1 VYQSVLADVRLF
13 ELLGRIDQDLAGV
26 VQGKGCGRCGG
37 RLDRADYARKPRG
50 MPVELGTEHAVR
62 RSFCCAA
69 EGCRRRNTPPSVR
82 FLGRRV
88 YVGAA
93 IIGITALRAGAR
105 RDEARAL
112 RAWLKVRGSAPGV
125 IFQSQQRRPIS
136 REMLHRL
143 MKRYG
148 AAAGIPEKLRH
159 SHVLKHCCATHLL
172 SKGFGVERVQDWI
185 GHANI
190 QSTMEYAK
198 VTNARRD
205 DMAQQLKETWR

>member
-50 MPVELGTEHAVR
+50 VPPELGVEHAVR
-62 RSFCCAA
+62 LSLCCAA

-93 IIGITALRAGAR
+93 ILGITALRPGAR
-105 RDEARAL
+105 RCEARAL
-112 RAWLKVRGSAPGV
+112 RAWLGVSARTLARWRRWWRDVFAASTFWRNARGQLRTPVPADALPAALLRRFGGDLQTQLIAGLRFLAP
-125 IFQSQQRRPIS
+125 ITT
-136 REMLHRL
+136 
-143 MKRYG
+143 
-148 AAAGIPEKLRH
+148 AAG
-159 SHVLKHCCATHLL
+159 A
-172 SKGFGVERVQDWI
+172 
-185 GHANI
+185 
-190 QSTMEYAK
+190 M
-198 VTNARRD
+198 
-205 DMAQQLKETWR
+205 